1 MLPRTTR
8 QRDQRQVL
16 LLKLRHFLGLD
27 DHLRASVD
35 RVDRADRSP
44 PAPAATSG
52 PATLSAVPSKDA
64 TCRGVSP
71 KSGSRPL
78 GGEREMQPEPLP
90 GRIFNP
96 TIAAEG
102 RQNVAEKGHSFS
114 ERREAEIEP
123 PENAYLRVGKIGVAE
138 FGQSAVSPCTF
149 KAPNNQPIFSIP
161 GSRTGR

>member
-1 MLPRTTR
+1 MFFRGTEPT
-8 QRDQRQVL
+8 
-16 LLKLRHFLGLD
+16 G
-27 DHLRASVD
+27 
-35 RVDRADRSP
+35 RV
-44 PAPAATSG
+44 
-52 PATLSAVPSKDA
+52 PATLSAVPSKEA

-78 GGEREMQPEPLP
+78 GGEREIQPEPLP

-123 PENAYLRVGKIGVAE
+123 PCERV
-138 FGQSAVSPCTF
+138 SAC
-149 KAPNNQPIFSIP
+149 
-161 GSRTGR
+161 R